1 MNSGIPQYSLS
12 KVTHNNDCMFHML
25 ELQGEVERMPAIFLE
40 PHRKDYHVL
49 MLVKQGSSRH
59 WVDMIPYT
67 FQSNT
72 LYFSTPNQLH
82 LQEEPHPLYGKILS
96 FTRDFLLLESD
107 LSLLQFPIIINPIDA
122 HELPLNPQQTGYIDM
137 LMADLLTE
145 YQDRNE
151 WRESMLHT
159 KLKVLLIY
167 LSRLY
172 VEALRNAD
180 TGRDRMLLHQYRG
193 LINQHYAQIHDVTSY
208 AGKLNIS
215 PGHLGKI
222 VRQQTGKSAIEH
234 IHERLVL
241 EAKRILFHTEQTM
254 KEIAFELGFEDASY
268 FNRFFKKQ
276 TNKTPLVYRKET
288 RQMFK

>member
-1 MNSGIPQYSLS
+1 MNGCIPQYSLPQ
-12 KVTHNNDCMFHML
+12 VTRNNNCMFHIL
-25 ELQGEVERMPAIFLE
+25 ELRGEAERMPAIFLE

-49 MLVKQGSSRH
+49 MFVKQGSSRH

-67 FQSNT
+67 FQPNT

-107 LSLLQFPIIINPIDA
+107 LSLLHFPIIINPFDA
-122 HELPLNPQQTGYIDM
+122 HELCLDAEQAGYVDM
-137 LMADLLTE
+137 LLTDLLVE
-145 YQDRNE
+145 YRSRNE

-172 VEALRNAD
+172 AEAFKGAD
-180 TGRDRMLLHQYRG
+180 TGKDRMLLHQYRG

-268 FNRFFKKQ
+268 FNRFFKKLIG
-276 TNKTPLVYRKET
+276 KTPLIYRIET
-288 RQMFK
+288 RQQFK